1 MESLEKLAKEFSE
14 VEKIYAF
21 QAGKEIWVIVNA
33 KKVSDYQLL
42 EVSEAIQ
49 NKIREQ
55 IIVPGEII
63 ISVLRETKFTQ
74 KMNTLPATN
83 KSKKKKTKQ

>member
-1 MESLEKLAKEFSE
+1 
-14 VEKIYAF
+14 
-21 QAGKEIWVIVNA
+21 VIVDA
-33 KKVSDYQLL
+33 KKVDDYQLL
-42 EVSEAIQ
+42 EVSAAIQ

-74 KMNTLPATN
+74 KMNTLLPQTN
-83 KSKKKKTKQ
+83 KPKKKKQSNEKENL

>member
-1 MESLEKLAKEFSE
+1 
-14 VEKIYAF
+14 
-21 QAGKEIWVIVNA
+21 
-33 KKVSDYQLL
+33 L
-42 EVSEAIQ
+42 EVSESIQ

-74 KMNTLPATN
+74 KMNTLPQTN
-83 KSKKKKTKQ
+83 KPKKKKQSNKKESL